1 MSLLQTLKKLVEKT
15 GKTLE
20 LRPGMNATSLGKVHL
35 GIRVH
40 RAKEDRWF
48 DVGEI
53 EGPLK

>member
-1 MSLLQTLKKLVEKT
+1 MSLLQKLKLLIEKT

>member
-20 LRPGMNATSLGKVHL
+20 LRPGMNATAIGKIHV

-40 RAKEDRWF
+40 RAKEDRWV
-48 DVGEI
+48 DGGI
-53 EGPLK
+53 AQ